1 MIVAIISFLFG
12 AIEVLLG
19 FRFLFLLFGAN
30 PFVPF
35 VAWIYNTSYIF
46 VAPFAGI
53 FGQPG
58 TAVVPAGTIHSVF
71 DFTTLV
77 VLLIYAAIGG
87 LLIGLFSRRPWGG
100 SQINIVN

>member
-1 MIVAIISFLFG
+1 MIVIVSFIFGIID
-12 AIEVLLG
+12 VLLG

-58 TAVVPAGTIHSVF
+58 TEIVQAGPAHSVF
-71 DFTTLV
+71 DLTTLV
-77 VLLIYAAIGG
+77 ALLIYAVIGG
-87 LLIGLFSRRPWGG
+87 VLIGIFSRRP
-100 SQINIVN
+100 SQITIG